1 MVRLG
6 EKVSCATRV
15 LVVLVVEP
23 GLVAREL
30 VPAPRLVDRLRRQA
44 RHRAAVQAAS
54 RTARL
59 LRGAHVVGAGR
70 QKGWRPSASRPARA
84 EEASACTII
93 GRTMIASLS
102 DRYGVTPMRIVLLFS
117 VRRIRRLASAQ
128 KTSGP
133 TRSGS
138 GTAVSVRRRA
148 RGTSSARRKRS
159 RSILYEDSSRYKRV
173 EEGEEGE
180 PQMCMSK

>member
-30 VPAPRLVDRLRRQA
+30 VPAPRLVDRLRRQV

-59 LRGAHVVGAGR
+59 LRGDHVVGAGR

-93 GRTMIASLS
+93 GWTIRIAQRQVRCHADANRAFIFRTSNPPISIRSEEFRADPIGQR
-102 DRYGVTPMRIVLLFS
+102 DR
-117 VRRIRRLASAQ
+117 
-128 KTSGP
+128 
-133 TRSGS
+133 
-138 GTAVSVRRRA
+138 
-148 RGTSSARRKRS
+148 
-159 RSILYEDSSRYKRV
+159 RV
-173 EEGEEGE
+173 GAA
-180 PQMCMSK
+180 PC